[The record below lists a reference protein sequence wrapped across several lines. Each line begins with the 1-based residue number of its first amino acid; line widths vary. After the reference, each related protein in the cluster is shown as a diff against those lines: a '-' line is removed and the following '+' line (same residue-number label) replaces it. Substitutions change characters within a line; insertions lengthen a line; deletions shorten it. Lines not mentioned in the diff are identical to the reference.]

1 MKYTATESNRLS
13 RYFPATGDL
22 WHHPKSDSLYL
33 RIDQKQGEAA
43 RPDLNTEDHKMFS
56 IDLDTGQIVFSFKNS
71 KFIQFIGTIE
81 VTS

>member
-1 MKYTATESNRLS
+1 MKYTATESGRLS

-22 WHHPKSDSLYL
+22 WHHPESDNLYL

-43 RPDLNTEDHKMFS
+43 RPDISVGDKLFS
-56 IDLDTGQIVFSFKNS
+56 IDLATGQIAFSS
-71 KFIQFIGTIE
+71 KHGEFIQFIGTIE